1 MSAKERNLPTH
12 RISRFSKF
20 ASLATRVAG
29 NVLTEGTKQIAQ
41 GNRPKAKDLLLT
53 PQNIARLTD
62 QLAHLRGAAMKLG
75 QMLSMD
81 AGDVLEPELADILSR
96 LRSDADPLPTKQLNQ
111 VLESSLGINWKAE
124 FLSFNFKPIASASIG
139 QVHQAYSDAGDKL
152 AIKVQYPGIRKSI
165 DSDVDNVGTLL
176 NIVGLIPKSVDY
188 KGLLEEAKKQLHD
201 EADYAREADY
211 ATRYQNALKEH
222 SHFVVPKIHAQISSE
237 SVLAM
242 DFIEGISIEQIEGYD
257 QSTRDF
263 VMHSLLE
270 LLFRELFDFKMVQT
284 DPNFANYLYVENTR
298 QIGLLDFGATR
309 EYSDRFSDGYRLA
322 FTSVITHDE
331 QGLNKALEQI
341 GFFSETILPDQRQAI
356 LNLVKMACEP
366 MLVDEDYD
374 FKASGLAQRLRE
386 AGTILSMEQEYW
398 HTPPADALFLHRK
411 IGGMYLLASRLG
423 AKVNIRSLV
432 APYLI
437 SESKSTTKSAS

>member
-1 MSAKERNLPTH
+1 MSAKERSLPTH

-29 NVLTEGTKQIAQ
+29 NVIAEGTKQIAK
-41 GNRPKAKDLLLT
+41 GNKPKAKDLLLT

-96 LRSDADPLPTKQLNQ
+96 LRSNADPMPAKQLNG
-111 VLESSLGINWKAE
+111 VMEGSLGANWKAE

-139 QVHQAYSDAGDKL
+139 QVHQAYSDAGDNL
-152 AIKVQYPGIRKSI
+152 AVKVQYPGIRKSI

-176 NIVGLIPKSVDY
+176 KVVGLIPESVDY

-201 EADYAREADY
+201 EADYAREAQF
-211 ATRYQNALKEH
+211 AIRYHDALKEH
-222 SHFVVPKIHAQISSE
+222 PYFVVPKIHTESSSD

-242 DFIEGISIEQIEGYD
+242 EFIDGSPIEQIEHYD

-270 LLFRELFDFKMVQT
+270 LLFRELFEFKMVQT
-284 DPNFANYLYVENTR
+284 DPNFANYLYIENTR

-309 EYSDRFSDGYRLA
+309 EYSERFSTGYRQA
-322 FTSVITHDE
+322 FASVVNNDE
-331 QGLNKALEQI
+331 QGLNDALEQI
-341 GFFSETILPDQRQAI
+341 GFFSQTILPDQRQAI
-356 LNLVKMACEP
+356 LDLVKMACEP
-366 MLVDEDYD
+366 MLVDEPYD
-374 FKASGLAQRLRE
+374 FKASGLAQKLRE

-411 IGGMYLLASRLG
+411 IGGMYLLAARIG
-423 AKVNIRSLV
+423 AKVNIRQLV
-432 APYLI
+432 SPYLQI
-437 SESKSTTKSAS
+437 TDQ

>member
-1 MSAKERNLPTH
+1 MSAKERSLPTH

-29 NVLTEGTKQIAQ
+29 NVIAEGTKQIAK
-41 GNRPKAKDLLLT
+41 GNKPKAKDLLLT

-81 AGDVLEPELADILSR
+81 AGDVLEPEIADILSR
-96 LRSDADPLPTKQLNQ
+96 LRSNADPMPAKQLNG
-111 VLESSLGINWKAE
+111 VMESSLGTSWKAE
-124 FLSFNFKPIASASIG
+124 FLSFNFKPIATASIG
-139 QVHQAYSDAGDKL
+139 QVHQAYSDAGDNL
-152 AIKVQYPGIRKSI
+152 AVKVQYPGIRKSI
-165 DSDVDNVGTLL
+165 DSDVNNVGTLL
-176 NIVGLIPKSVDY
+176 KVVGLIPESVDY

-201 EADYAREADY
+201 EADYTREAQF
-211 ATRYQNALKEH
+211 AIRYHDALKEH
-222 SHFVVPKIHAQISSE
+222 PHFVVPKIHTESCSD

-242 DFIEGISIEQIEGYD
+242 EFIDGVPIEHIEHYD

-270 LLFRELFDFKMVQT
+270 LLFRELFEFKMVQT
-284 DPNFANYLYVENTR
+284 DPNFANYLYIESTR

-309 EYSDRFSDGYRLA
+309 EYSERFSTGYRQA
-322 FTSVITHDE
+322 FASVMNNDE
-331 QGLNKALEQI
+331 QGLNDALEQI
-341 GFFSETILPDQRQAI
+341 GFFSQTILPDQRQAI
-356 LNLVKMACEP
+356 LDLVKMACEP
-366 MLVDEDYD
+366 MLVDEPYD
-374 FKASGLAQRLRE
+374 FKASGLAQKLRE

-411 IGGMYLLASRLG
+411 IGGMYLLAARIG
-423 AKVNIRSLV
+423 AKVNIRQLV
-432 APYLI
+432 QPYLTI
-437 SESKSTTKSAS
+437 NSE

>member
-1 MSAKERNLPTH
+1 MSAKERSLPTH

-29 NVLTEGTKQIAQ
+29 NVIAEGTKQIAK
-41 GNRPKAKDLLLT
+41 GNKPKAKDLLLT

-96 LRSDADPLPTKQLNQ
+96 LRSNADPMPAKQLNA
-111 VLESSLGINWKAE
+111 VMESSLGTNWKAE

-139 QVHQAYSDAGDKL
+139 QVHQAYSDAGDNL
-152 AIKVQYPGIRKSI
+152 AVKVQYPGIRKSI

-176 NIVGLIPKSVDY
+176 KVVGLIPESVDY

-201 EADYAREADY
+201 EADYAREAQF
-211 ATRYQNALKEH
+211 AIRYHDALKEH
-222 SHFVVPKIHAQISSE
+222 PHFVVPKIHTGSCSD

-242 DFIEGISIEQIEGYD
+242 EFIDGSPIEQIEHYD

-270 LLFRELFDFKMVQT
+270 LLFRELFEFKMVQT
-284 DPNFANYLYVENTR
+284 DPNFANYLYIENTR

-309 EYSDRFSDGYRLA
+309 EYSERFSSGYRQA
-322 FTSVITHDE
+322 FSSVVNDDE
-331 QGLNKALEQI
+331 QGLNDALEQI
-341 GFFSETILPDQRQAI
+341 GFFAQSIKPEQRMAI
-356 LNLVKMACEP
+356 LDLVKMACEP
-366 MLVDEDYD
+366 MLIDEAYD
-374 FKASGLAQRLRE
+374 FKASGLAQKLRE

-411 IGGMYLLASRLG
+411 IGGMYLLAARIG
-423 AKVNIRSLV
+423 AKVNIRQLV
-432 APYLI
+432 QPYLTI
-437 SESKSTTKSAS
+437 NSE

>member
-1 MSAKERNLPTH
+1 MSAKERSLPTH

-29 NVLTEGTKQIAQ
+29 NVIAEGTKQIAK
-41 GNRPKAKDLLLT
+41 GNKPKAKDLLLT

-96 LRSDADPLPTKQLNQ
+96 LRSNADPMPAKQLNAIM
-111 VLESSLGINWKAE
+111 ESSLGTNWKAE

-139 QVHQAYSDAGDKL
+139 QVHQAYSDAGDNL
-152 AIKVQYPGIRKSI
+152 AVKVQYPGIRKSI

-176 NIVGLIPKSVDY
+176 KVVGLIPESVDY
-188 KGLLEEAKKQLHD
+188 QGLLEEAKKQLHD
-201 EADYAREADY
+201 EADYAREAQF
-211 ATRYQNALKEH
+211 AIRYHDALKEH
-222 SHFVVPKIHAQISSE
+222 PHFVVPKIHTESCSD

-242 DFIEGISIEQIEGYD
+242 EFIDGSPIEQIEHYD

-270 LLFRELFDFKMVQT
+270 LLFRELFEFKMVQT
-284 DPNFANYLYVENTR
+284 DPNFANYLYIENTR

-309 EYSDRFSDGYRLA
+309 EYSERFSTGYRQA
-322 FTSVITHDE
+322 FASVVNNDE
-331 QGLNKALEQI
+331 QGLNDALEQI
-341 GFFSETILPDQRQAI
+341 GFFSQTILPDQRQAI
-356 LNLVKMACEP
+356 LDLVKMACEP
-366 MLVDEDYD
+366 MLVDEPYD
-374 FKASGLAQRLRE
+374 FKASGLAQKLRE

-411 IGGMYLLASRLG
+411 IGGMYLLAARIG
-423 AKVNIRSLV
+423 AKVNIRQLV
-432 APYLI
+432 QPYLTI
-437 SESKSTTKSAS
+437 NSE

>member
-1 MSAKERNLPTH
+1 MSAKERSLPTH

-29 NVLTEGTKQIAQ
+29 NVIAEGTKQIAK
-41 GNRPKAKDLLLT
+41 GNKPKAKDLLLT

-96 LRSDADPLPTKQLNQ
+96 LRSNADPMPAKQLNG
-111 VLESSLGINWKAE
+111 VMEGSLGANWKAE

-139 QVHQAYSDAGDKL
+139 QVHQAYSDAGDNL
-152 AIKVQYPGIRKSI
+152 AVKVQYPGIRKSI

-176 NIVGLIPKSVDY
+176 KVVGLIPESVDY

-201 EADYAREADY
+201 EADYAREAQF
-211 ATRYQNALKEH
+211 AIRYHDALKEH
-222 SHFVVPKIHAQISSE
+222 PHFVVPKIHTESSSD

-242 DFIEGISIEQIEGYD
+242 EFIDGSPIEQIEHYD

-270 LLFRELFDFKMVQT
+270 LLFRELFEFKMVQT
-284 DPNFANYLYVENTR
+284 DPNFANYLYIENTR

-309 EYSDRFSDGYRLA
+309 EYSERFSTGYRQA
-322 FTSVITHDE
+322 FASVVNNDE
-331 QGLNKALEQI
+331 QGLNDALEQI
-341 GFFSETILPDQRQAI
+341 GFFSQTILPDQRQAI
-356 LNLVKMACEP
+356 LDLVKMACEP
-366 MLVDEDYD
+366 MLVDEPYD
-374 FKASGLAQRLRE
+374 FKASGLAQKLRE

-411 IGGMYLLASRLG
+411 IGGMYLLAARIG
-423 AKVNIRSLV
+423 AKVNIRQLV
-432 APYLI
+432 QPYLTI
-437 SESKSTTKSAS
+437 NSE

>member
-1 MSAKERNLPTH
+1 MSAKERSLPTH

-29 NVLTEGTKQIAQ
+29 NVIAEGTKQIAK
-41 GNRPKAKDLLLT
+41 GNKPKAKDLLLT

-96 LRSDADPLPTKQLNQ
+96 LRSNADPMPAKQLNA
-111 VLESSLGINWKAE
+111 VMESSLGTNWKAE

-139 QVHQAYSDAGDKL
+139 QVHQAYSDAGDNL
-152 AIKVQYPGIRKSI
+152 AVKVQYPGIRKSI

-176 NIVGLIPKSVDY
+176 KVVGLIPESVDY

-201 EADYAREADY
+201 EADYAREAQF
-211 ATRYQNALKEH
+211 AIRYHDALKEH
-222 SHFVVPKIHAQISSE
+222 PHFVVPKIHTESCSD

-242 DFIEGISIEQIEGYD
+242 EFIDGSPIEQIEHYD

-270 LLFRELFDFKMVQT
+270 LLFRELFEFKMVQT
-284 DPNFANYLYVENTR
+284 DPNFANYLYIENTR

-309 EYSDRFSDGYRLA
+309 EYSERFSTGYRQA
-322 FTSVITHDE
+322 FASVVNNDE
-331 QGLNKALEQI
+331 QGLNNALEQI
-341 GFFSETILPDQRQAI
+341 GFFSQTILPDQRQAI
-356 LNLVKMACEP
+356 LDLVKMACEP
-366 MLVDEDYD
+366 MLVDEPYD
-374 FKASGLAQRLRE
+374 FKASGLAQKLRE

-411 IGGMYLLASRLG
+411 IGGMYLLAARIG
-423 AKVNIRSLV
+423 AKVNIRQLV
-432 APYLI
+432 QPYLTI
-437 SESKSTTKSAS
+437 NSE

>member
-1 MSAKERNLPTH
+1 MSVKERSLPTH

-29 NVLTEGTKQIAQ
+29 NVIAEGTKQIAK
-41 GNRPKAKDLLLT
+41 GNKPKAKDLLLT

-96 LRSDADPLPTKQLNQ
+96 LRSDADPMPAKQLNA
-111 VLESSLGINWKAE
+111 VMESSLGTNWKAE

-139 QVHQAYSDAGDKL
+139 QVHQAYSDAGDNL
-152 AIKVQYPGIRKSI
+152 AVKVQYPGIRKSI

-176 NIVGLIPKSVDY
+176 KVVGLIPESVDY

-201 EADYAREADY
+201 EADYAREAQF
-211 ATRYQNALKEH
+211 AIRYHDALKEH
-222 SHFVVPKIHAQISSE
+222 PHFVVPKIHTGSCSD

-242 DFIEGISIEQIEGYD
+242 EFIDGSPIEQIEHYD

-270 LLFRELFDFKMVQT
+270 LLFRELFEFKMVQT
-284 DPNFANYLYVENTR
+284 DPNFANYLYIENTR

-309 EYSDRFSDGYRLA
+309 EYSERFSTGYRQA
-322 FTSVITHDE
+322 FASVVNNDE
-331 QGLNKALEQI
+331 QGLNNALEQI
-341 GFFSETILPDQRQAI
+341 GFFSQTILPDQRQAI
-356 LNLVKMACEP
+356 LDLVKMACEP
-366 MLVDEDYD
+366 MLVDEPYD
-374 FKASGLAQRLRE
+374 FKASGLAQKLRE

-411 IGGMYLLASRLG
+411 IGGMYLLAARIG
-423 AKVNIRSLV
+423 AKVNIRQLV
-432 APYLI
+432 QPYLTI
-437 SESKSTTKSAS
+437 NSK

>member
-1 MSAKERNLPTH
+1 MSAKERSLPTH

-29 NVLTEGTKQIAQ
+29 NVIAEGTKQIAK
-41 GNRPKAKDLLLT
+41 GNKPKAKDLLLT

-81 AGDVLEPELADILSR
+81 AGDVLEPELAEILSR
-96 LRSDADPLPTKQLNQ
+96 LRSNADPMPAKQLNG
-111 VLESSLGINWKAE
+111 VMESSLGTSWKAE

-139 QVHQAYSDAGDKL
+139 QVHQAYSDAGDNL
-152 AIKVQYPGIRKSI
+152 AVKVQYPGIRKSI

-176 NIVGLIPKSVDY
+176 KVVGLIPESVDY

-201 EADYAREADY
+201 EADYAREAQF
-211 ATRYQNALKEH
+211 AIRYHDALKEH
-222 SHFVVPKIHAQISSE
+222 PHFVVPKIHTESCSD

-242 DFIEGISIEQIEGYD
+242 EFIDGVPIEHIEHYD

-270 LLFRELFDFKMVQT
+270 LLFRELFEFKMVQT
-284 DPNFANYLYVENTR
+284 DPNFANYLYIESTR

-309 EYSDRFSDGYRLA
+309 EYSERFSAGYRQA
-322 FTSVITHDE
+322 FASVMNNDE
-331 QGLNKALEQI
+331 QCLNDALEQI
-341 GFFSETILPDQRQAI
+341 GFFSQTILPDQRQAI
-356 LNLVKMACEP
+356 LDLVKMACEP
-366 MLVDEDYD
+366 MLVDEPYD
-374 FKASGLAQRLRE
+374 FKASGLAQKLRE

-411 IGGMYLLASRLG
+411 IGGMYLLAARIG
-423 AKVNIRSLV
+423 AKVNIRQLV
-432 APYLI
+432 QPYLTI
-437 SESKSTTKSAS
+437 NSE

>member
-1 MSAKERNLPTH
+1 MSAKERSLPTH

-29 NVLTEGTKQIAQ
+29 NMIAEGTKQIAK
-41 GNRPKAKDLLLT
+41 GNKPKAKDLVLT

-96 LRSDADPLPTKQLNQ
+96 LRSNADPMPAKQLNG
-111 VLESSLGINWKAE
+111 VMESSLGTSWKAE

-139 QVHQAYSDAGDKL
+139 QVHQAYSDAGDNL
-152 AIKVQYPGIRKSI
+152 AVKVQYPGIRKSI
-165 DSDVDNVGTLL
+165 DSDVNNVGTLL
-176 NIVGLIPKSVDY
+176 KVVGLIPESVDY

-201 EADYAREADY
+201 EADYTREAQF
-211 ATRYQNALKEH
+211 AIRYHDALKEH
-222 SHFVVPKIHAQISSE
+222 PHFVVPKIHTESCSD

-242 DFIEGISIEQIEGYD
+242 EFIDGVPIEHIEHYD

-270 LLFRELFDFKMVQT
+270 LLFRELFEFKMVQT
-284 DPNFANYLYVENTR
+284 DPNFANYLYIESTR

-309 EYSDRFSDGYRLA
+309 EYSERFSTGYRQA
-322 FTSVITHDE
+322 FASVMNNDE
-331 QGLNKALEQI
+331 QGLNDALEQI
-341 GFFSETILPDQRQAI
+341 GFFSQTILPDQRQAI
-356 LNLVKMACEP
+356 LDLVKMACEP
-366 MLVDEDYD
+366 MLVDEPYD
-374 FKASGLAQRLRE
+374 FKASGLAQKLRQ

-411 IGGMYLLASRLG
+411 IGGMYLLAARIG
-423 AKVNIRSLV
+423 AKVNIHQLV
-432 APYLI
+432 QPYLTI
-437 SESKSTTKSAS
+437 NSE

>member
-1 MSAKERNLPTH
+1 MSAKERSLPTH

-29 NVLTEGTKQIAQ
+29 NVIAEGTKQIAK
-41 GNRPKAKDLLLT
+41 GNKPKAKDLLLT

-96 LRSDADPLPTKQLNQ
+96 LRSNADPMPAKQLNG
-111 VLESSLGINWKAE
+111 VMESSLGTSWKAE

-139 QVHQAYSDAGDKL
+139 QVHQAYSDAGDNL
-152 AIKVQYPGIRKSI
+152 AVKVQYPGIRKSI

-176 NIVGLIPKSVDY
+176 KVVGLIPESVDY

-201 EADYAREADY
+201 EADYTREAQF
-211 ATRYQNALKEH
+211 AIRYHDALKEH
-222 SHFVVPKIHAQISSE
+222 PHFVVPKIHTESCSD

-242 DFIEGISIEQIEGYD
+242 EFIDGVPIEHIEHYD

-270 LLFRELFDFKMVQT
+270 LLFRELFEFKMVQT
-284 DPNFANYLYVENTR
+284 DPNFANYLYIESTR

-309 EYSDRFSDGYRLA
+309 EYSERFSDGYRQA
-322 FTSVITHDE
+322 FASVVNNDE
-331 QGLNKALEQI
+331 QGLNDALEQI
-341 GFFSETILPDQRQAI
+341 GFFSQTILPDQRQAI
-356 LNLVKMACEP
+356 LDLVKMACEP
-366 MLVDEDYD
+366 MLVDEPYD
-374 FKASGLAQRLRE
+374 FKASGLAQKLRE

-411 IGGMYLLASRLG
+411 IGGMYLLAARIG
-423 AKVNIRSLV
+423 AKVNIRQLV
-432 APYLI
+432 QPYLTI
-437 SESKSTTKSAS
+437 NSE

>member
-1 MSAKERNLPTH
+1 MSAKERSLPTH

-29 NVLTEGTKQIAQ
+29 NVIAEGTKQIAK
-41 GNRPKAKDLLLT
+41 GNKPKAKDLLLT

-96 LRSDADPLPTKQLNQ
+96 LRSNADPMPAKQLNA
-111 VLESSLGINWKAE
+111 VMESSLGTNWKAE

-139 QVHQAYSDAGDKL
+139 QVHQAYSDAGDNL
-152 AIKVQYPGIRKSI
+152 AVKVQYPGIRKSI

-176 NIVGLIPKSVDY
+176 KVVGLIPESVDY

-201 EADYAREADY
+201 EADYAREAQF
-211 ATRYQNALKEH
+211 AIRYHDALKEH
-222 SHFVVPKIHAQISSE
+222 PHFVVPKIHTESCSD

-242 DFIEGISIEQIEGYD
+242 EFIDGSPIEHIEHYD

-270 LLFRELFDFKMVQT
+270 LLFRELFEFKMVQT
-284 DPNFANYLYVENTR
+284 DPNFANYLYIENTR

-309 EYSDRFSDGYRLA
+309 EYSERFSTGYRQA
-322 FTSVITHDE
+322 FASVMNNDE
-331 QGLNKALEQI
+331 QGLNDALEQI
-341 GFFSETILPDQRQAI
+341 GFFSQTILPDQRQAI
-356 LNLVKMACEP
+356 LDLVKMACEP
-366 MLVDEDYD
+366 MLVDEPYD
-374 FKASGLAQRLRE
+374 FKASGLAQKLRE

-411 IGGMYLLASRLG
+411 IGGMYLLAARIG
-423 AKVNIRSLV
+423 AKVNIRQLV
-432 APYLI
+432 QPYLTI
-437 SESKSTTKSAS
+437 NSE

>member
-1 MSAKERNLPTH
+1 MSAKERSLPTH

-29 NVLTEGTKQIAQ
+29 NVIAEGTKQIAK
-41 GNRPKAKDLLLT
+41 GNKPKAKDLVLT

-96 LRSDADPLPTKQLNQ
+96 LRSNADPMPAKQLNG
-111 VLESSLGINWKAE
+111 VMESSLGTSWKAE

-139 QVHQAYSDAGDKL
+139 QVHQAYSDAGDNL
-152 AIKVQYPGIRKSI
+152 AVKVQYPGIRKSI
-165 DSDVDNVGTLL
+165 DSDVNNVGTLL
-176 NIVGLIPKSVDY
+176 KVVGLIPESVDY

-201 EADYAREADY
+201 EADYTREAQF
-211 ATRYQNALKEH
+211 AIRYHDALKEH
-222 SHFVVPKIHAQISSE
+222 PHFVVPKIHTESCSD

-242 DFIEGISIEQIEGYD
+242 EFIDGVPIEHIEHYD

-270 LLFRELFDFKMVQT
+270 LLFRELFEFKMVQT
-284 DPNFANYLYVENTR
+284 DPNFANYLYIESTR

-309 EYSDRFSDGYRLA
+309 EYSERFSTGYRQA
-322 FTSVITHDE
+322 FASVMNNDE
-331 QGLNKALEQI
+331 QGLNDALEQI
-341 GFFSETILPDQRQAI
+341 GFFSQTILPDQRQAI
-356 LNLVKMACEP
+356 LDLVKMACEP
-366 MLVDEDYD
+366 MLVNKPYD
-374 FKASGLAQRLRE
+374 FKASGLAQKLRE

-411 IGGMYLLASRLG
+411 IGGMYLLAARIG
-423 AKVNIRSLV
+423 AKVNIHQLV
-432 APYLI
+432 QPYLTI
-437 SESKSTTKSAS
+437 NSE

>member
-1 MSAKERNLPTH
+1 MSAKERSLPTH

-29 NVLTEGTKQIAQ
+29 NVIAEGTKQIAK
-41 GNRPKAKDLLLT
+41 GNKPKAKDLLLT

-96 LRSDADPLPTKQLNQ
+96 LRSNADPMPAKQLNG
-111 VLESSLGINWKAE
+111 VMEGSLGANWKAE

-139 QVHQAYSDAGDKL
+139 QVHQAYSDAGDNL
-152 AIKVQYPGIRKSI
+152 AVKVQYPGIRKSI

-176 NIVGLIPKSVDY
+176 KVVGLIPESVDY

-201 EADYAREADY
+201 EADYAREAQF
-211 ATRYQNALKEH
+211 AIRYHDALKEH
-222 SHFVVPKIHAQISSE
+222 PHFVVPKIHLESSSD

-242 DFIEGISIEQIEGYD
+242 EFIDGSPIEQIEHYD

-270 LLFRELFDFKMVQT
+270 LLFRELFEFKMVQT
-284 DPNFANYLYVENTR
+284 DPNFANYLYIENTR

-309 EYSDRFSDGYRLA
+309 EYSVRFSTGYRQA
-322 FTSVITHDE
+322 FASVVNNDE
-331 QGLNKALEQI
+331 QGLNDALEQI
-341 GFFSETILPDQRQAI
+341 GFFSQTILPDQRQAI
-356 LNLVKMACEP
+356 LDLVKMACEP
-366 MLVDEDYD
+366 MLVDEPYD
-374 FKASGLAQRLRE
+374 FKASGLAQKLRE

-411 IGGMYLLASRLG
+411 IGGMYLLAARIG
-423 AKVNIRSLV
+423 AKANIRQLV
-432 APYLI
+432 SPYLQI
-437 SESKSTTKSAS
+437 TDQ

>member
-1 MSAKERNLPTH
+1 MSAKERSLPTH

-29 NVLTEGTKQIAQ
+29 NVIAEGTKQIAK
-41 GNRPKAKDLLLT
+41 GNKPKAKDLLLT

-96 LRSDADPLPTKQLNQ
+96 LRSNADPMPAKQLNG
-111 VLESSLGINWKAE
+111 VMESSLGTSWKAE

-139 QVHQAYSDAGDKL
+139 QVHQAYSDAGDNL
-152 AIKVQYPGIRKSI
+152 AVKVQYPGIRKSI

-176 NIVGLIPKSVDY
+176 KVVGLIPESVDY

-201 EADYAREADY
+201 EADYTREAQF
-211 ATRYQNALKEH
+211 AIRYHDALKEH
-222 SHFVVPKIHAQISSE
+222 PHFVVPKIHTESCSD
-237 SVLAM
+237 SVLSM
-242 DFIEGISIEQIEGYD
+242 EFIDGVPIEHIEHYD

-270 LLFRELFDFKMVQT
+270 LLFRELFEFKMVQT
-284 DPNFANYLYVENTR
+284 DPNFANYLYIESTR

-309 EYSDRFSDGYRLA
+309 EYSERFSAGYRQA
-322 FTSVITHDE
+322 FASVMNNDE
-331 QGLNKALEQI
+331 QGLNDALEQI
-341 GFFSETILPDQRQAI
+341 GFFSQTILPDQRQAI
-356 LNLVKMACEP
+356 LDLVKMACEP
-366 MLVDEDYD
+366 MLVDEPYD
-374 FKASGLAQRLRE
+374 FKASGLAQKLRE

-411 IGGMYLLASRLG
+411 IGGMYLLAARIG
-423 AKVNIRSLV
+423 AKVNIRQLV
-432 APYLI
+432 QPYLTI
-437 SESKSTTKSAS
+437 NSE

>member
-1 MSAKERNLPTH
+1 MSAKERSLPTH

-29 NVLTEGTKQIAQ
+29 NVIAEGTKQIAK
-41 GNRPKAKDLLLT
+41 GNKPKAKDLVLT

-96 LRSDADPLPTKQLNQ
+96 LRSNADPMPAKQLNG
-111 VLESSLGINWKAE
+111 VMESSLGTSWKAE

-139 QVHQAYSDAGDKL
+139 QVHQAYSDAGDNL
-152 AIKVQYPGIRKSI
+152 AVKVQYPGIRKSI
-165 DSDVDNVGTLL
+165 DSDVNNVGTLL
-176 NIVGLIPKSVDY
+176 KVVGLIPESVDY

-201 EADYAREADY
+201 EADYTREAQF
-211 ATRYQNALKEH
+211 AIRYHDALKEH
-222 SHFVVPKIHAQISSE
+222 PHFVVPKIHTESCSD

-242 DFIEGISIEQIEGYD
+242 EFIDGVPIEHIEHYD

-263 VMHSLLE
+263 VMHNLLE
-270 LLFRELFDFKMVQT
+270 LLFRELFEFKMVQT
-284 DPNFANYLYVENTR
+284 DPNFANYLYIESTR

-309 EYSDRFSDGYRLA
+309 EYSERFSTGYRQA
-322 FTSVITHDE
+322 FASVMNNDE
-331 QGLNKALEQI
+331 QGLNDALEQI
-341 GFFSETILPDQRQAI
+341 GFFSQTILPDQRQAI
-356 LNLVKMACEP
+356 LDLVKMACEP
-366 MLVDEDYD
+366 MLVDEPYD
-374 FKASGLAQRLRE
+374 FKASGLAQKLRE

-411 IGGMYLLASRLG
+411 IGGMYLLAARIG
-423 AKVNIRSLV
+423 AKVNIRQLV
-432 APYLI
+432 QPYLTI
-437 SESKSTTKSAS
+437 NSE

>member
-1 MSAKERNLPTH
+1 MSAKERSLPTH

-29 NVLTEGTKQIAQ
+29 NVIAEGTKQIAK

-96 LRSDADPLPTKQLNQ
+96 LRSNADPMPAKQLNG
-111 VLESSLGINWKAE
+111 VMENALGTSWKTE

-139 QVHQAYSDAGDKL
+139 QVHQAYSDAGDNL
-152 AIKVQYPGIRKSI
+152 AVKVQYPGVRKSI

-176 NIVGLIPKSVDY
+176 KVVGLIPESVDY

-201 EADYAREADY
+201 EADYAREAHF
-211 ATRYQNALKEH
+211 AIRYHDALKGH
-222 SHFVVPKIHAQISSE
+222 PHFVVPKIHTESS
-237 SVLAM
+237 SDAVLAM
-242 DFIEGISIEQIEGYD
+242 EFIDGSPIEQIEHYD
-257 QSTRDF
+257 QNTRDF

-270 LLFRELFDFKMVQT
+270 LLFRELFEFKMVQT
-284 DPNFANYLYVENTR
+284 DPNFANYLYIENTR

-309 EYSDRFSDGYRLA
+309 EYSEQFSTGYRQA
-322 FTSVITHDE
+322 FASVVNDDE
-331 QGLNKALEQI
+331 QGLNNALEQI
-341 GFFSETILPDQRQAI
+341 GFFSKTIMPAQRQAI
-356 LNLVKMACEP
+356 LYLVKTACEP
-366 MLVDEDYD
+366 MLVDEPYD
-374 FKASGLAQRLRE
+374 FKASGLAQKLRE
-386 AGTILSMEQEYW
+386 AGTILSMEQDYW

-411 IGGMYLLASRLG
+411 IGGMYLLAARIG
-423 AKVNIRSLV
+423 AKVNIRQLV
-432 APYLI
+432 SPYLQI
-437 SESKSTTKSAS
+437 IDE

>member
-1 MSAKERNLPTH
+1 MSAKERSLPTH

-29 NVLTEGTKQIAQ
+29 NVIAEGTKQIAK
-41 GNRPKAKDLLLT
+41 GNKPKAKDLLLT

-96 LRSDADPLPTKQLNQ
+96 LRSNADPMPAKQLNG
-111 VLESSLGINWKAE
+111 VMESSLGTSWKAE

-139 QVHQAYSDAGDKL
+139 QVHQAYSDAGDNL
-152 AIKVQYPGIRKSI
+152 AVKVQYPGIRKSI

-176 NIVGLIPKSVDY
+176 KVVGLIPESVDY

-201 EADYAREADY
+201 EADYTREAQF
-211 ATRYQNALKEH
+211 AIRYHDALKEH
-222 SHFVVPKIHAQISSE
+222 PHFVVPKIHTESCSD

-242 DFIEGISIEQIEGYD
+242 EFIDGVPIEHIEHYD

-270 LLFRELFDFKMVQT
+270 LLFRELFEFKMVQT
-284 DPNFANYLYVENTR
+284 DPNFANYLYIESTR

-309 EYSDRFSDGYRLA
+309 EYSERFSAGYRQA
-322 FTSVITHDE
+322 FASVMNNDE
-331 QGLNKALEQI
+331 QGLNDALEQI
-341 GFFSETILPDQRQAI
+341 GFFSQTILPDQRQAI
-356 LNLVKMACEP
+356 LDLVKMACEP
-366 MLVDEDYD
+366 MLVDEPYD
-374 FKASGLAQRLRE
+374 FKASGLAQKLRE

-411 IGGMYLLASRLG
+411 IGGMYLLAARIG
-423 AKVNIRSLV
+423 AKVNIRQLV
-432 APYLI
+432 QPYLTI
-437 SESKSTTKSAS
+437 NSE

>member
-1 MSAKERNLPTH
+1 MSAKERSLPTH

-29 NVLTEGTKQIAQ
+29 NVITEGTKQIAK
-41 GNRPKAKDLLLT
+41 GNKPKAKDLLLT

-96 LRSDADPLPTKQLNQ
+96 LRSNADPMPAKQLNA
-111 VLESSLGINWKAE
+111 VMESSLGTNWKAE

-139 QVHQAYSDAGDKL
+139 QVHQAYSDAGDNL
-152 AIKVQYPGIRKSI
+152 AVKVQYPGIRKSI

-176 NIVGLIPKSVDY
+176 KVVGLIPESVDY

-201 EADYAREADY
+201 EADYAREAQF
-211 ATRYQNALKEH
+211 AIRYHDALKEH
-222 SHFVVPKIHAQISSE
+222 PHFVVPKIHTESCSD

-242 DFIEGISIEQIEGYD
+242 EFIDGSPIEQIEHYD

-270 LLFRELFDFKMVQT
+270 LLFRELFEFKMVQT
-284 DPNFANYLYVENTR
+284 DPNFANYLYIENTR

-309 EYSDRFSDGYRLA
+309 EYSERFSTGYRQA
-322 FTSVITHDE
+322 FASVVNNDE
-331 QGLNKALEQI
+331 QGLNDALEQI
-341 GFFSETILPDQRQAI
+341 GFFSQTILLDQRQAI
-356 LNLVKMACEP
+356 LDLVKMACEP
-366 MLVDEDYD
+366 MLVDEPYD
-374 FKASGLAQRLRE
+374 FKASGLAQKLRE

-411 IGGMYLLASRLG
+411 IGGMYLLAARIG
-423 AKVNIRSLV
+423 AKVNIRQLV
-432 APYLI
+432 QPYLTI
-437 SESKSTTKSAS
+437 NSE

>member
-1 MSAKERNLPTH
+1 MSAKERSLPTH

-29 NVLTEGTKQIAQ
+29 NVIAEGTKQIAK
-41 GNRPKAKDLLLT
+41 GNKPKAKDLLLT

-96 LRSDADPLPTKQLNQ
+96 LRSNADPMPAKQLNA
-111 VLESSLGINWKAE
+111 VMESSLGTNWKAE

-139 QVHQAYSDAGDKL
+139 QVHQAYSDAGDNL
-152 AIKVQYPGIRKSI
+152 AVKVQYPGIRKSI

-176 NIVGLIPKSVDY
+176 KVVGLIPESVDY

-201 EADYAREADY
+201 EADYAREAQF
-211 ATRYQNALKEH
+211 AIRYHDALKEH
-222 SHFVVPKIHAQISSE
+222 PHFVVPKIHTESCSD

-242 DFIEGISIEQIEGYD
+242 EFIDGSPIEKIEHYD

-270 LLFRELFDFKMVQT
+270 LLFRELFEFKMVQT
-284 DPNFANYLYVENTR
+284 DPNFANYLYIENTR

-309 EYSDRFSDGYRLA
+309 EYSERFSTGYRQA
-322 FTSVITHDE
+322 FASVVNNDE
-331 QGLNKALEQI
+331 QGLNDALEQI
-341 GFFSETILPDQRQAI
+341 GFFSQTILPDQRQAI
-356 LNLVKMACEP
+356 LELVKMACEP
-366 MLVDEDYD
+366 MLVDEPYD
-374 FKASGLAQRLRE
+374 FKASGLAQKLRE

-411 IGGMYLLASRLG
+411 IGGMYLLAARIG
-423 AKVNIRSLV
+423 AKVNIRQLV
-432 APYLI
+432 QPYLTI
-437 SESKSTTKSAS
+437 NSE

>member
-1 MSAKERNLPTH
+1 MSAKERSLPTH

-29 NVLTEGTKQIAQ
+29 NVIAEGTKQIAK
-41 GNRPKAKDLLLT
+41 GNKPNAKDLLLT

-96 LRSDADPLPTKQLNQ
+96 LRSNADPMPAKQLNG
-111 VLESSLGINWKAE
+111 VMESSLGTNWKAE

-139 QVHQAYSDAGDKL
+139 QVHQAYSDGGDNL
-152 AIKVQYPGIRKSI
+152 AVKVQYPGIRKSI

-176 NIVGLIPKSVDY
+176 KVVGLIPESVDY

-201 EADYAREADY
+201 EADYAREAQF
-211 ATRYQNALKEH
+211 AIRYHDALKDH
-222 SHFVVPKIHAQISSE
+222 PHFVVPKIHTESCSE

-242 DFIEGISIEQIEGYD
+242 EFIDGSPIEQIEHYD
-257 QSTRDF
+257 QNTRDF

-270 LLFRELFDFKMVQT
+270 LLFRELFEFKMVQT
-284 DPNFANYLYVENTR
+284 DPNFANYLYIENTR

-309 EYSDRFSDGYRLA
+309 EYSERFSTGYRQA
-322 FTSVITHDE
+322 FASVVNDDE
-331 QGLNKALEQI
+331 QGLNDALEQI
-341 GFFSETILPDQRQAI
+341 GFFSTTIMPTQRQAI
-356 LNLVKMACEP
+356 LDLVKMACEP
-366 MLVDEDYD
+366 MLVDEPYD
-374 FKASGLAQRLRE
+374 FRASGLAQKLRE
-386 AGTILSMEQEYW
+386 AGTILSMEQDYW

-411 IGGMYLLASRLG
+411 IGGMYLLAARIG
-423 AKVNIRSLV
+423 AKVNIRQLV
-432 APYLI
+432 SPYLQI
-437 SESKSTTKSAS
+437 SNQ

>member
-1 MSAKERNLPTH
+1 MSAKERSLPTH

-29 NVLTEGTKQIAQ
+29 NVIAEGTKQIAK
-41 GNRPKAKDLLLT
+41 GNKPKAKDLLLT

-96 LRSDADPLPTKQLNQ
+96 LRSNADPMPAKQLNG
-111 VLESSLGINWKAE
+111 VMEGSLGANWKAE

-139 QVHQAYSDAGDKL
+139 QVHQAYSDAGDNL
-152 AIKVQYPGIRKSI
+152 AVKVQYPGIRKSI

-176 NIVGLIPKSVDY
+176 KVVGLIPESVDY

-201 EADYAREADY
+201 EADYAREAQF
-211 ATRYQNALKEH
+211 AIRYNDALKEH
-222 SHFVVPKIHAQISSE
+222 PHFVVPKIHTESSSD

-242 DFIEGISIEQIEGYD
+242 EFIDGSPIEQIEHYD

-270 LLFRELFDFKMVQT
+270 LLFRELFEFKMVQT
-284 DPNFANYLYVENTR
+284 DPNFANYLYIENTR

-309 EYSDRFSDGYRLA
+309 EYSERFSTGYRQA
-322 FTSVITHDE
+322 FASVVNNDE
-331 QGLNKALEQI
+331 QGLNDALEQI
-341 GFFSETILPDQRQAI
+341 GFFSQTILPDQRQAI
-356 LNLVKMACEP
+356 LDLVKMACEP
-366 MLVDEDYD
+366 MLVDEPYD
-374 FKASGLAQRLRE
+374 FKASGLAQKLRE

-411 IGGMYLLASRLG
+411 IGGMYLLAARIG
-423 AKVNIRSLV
+423 AKVNIRQLV
-432 APYLI
+432 SPYLQI
-437 SESKSTTKSAS
+437 TDQ

>member
-1 MSAKERNLPTH
+1 MSAKERSLPTH

-29 NVLTEGTKQIAQ
+29 NVITEGTKQIAK
-41 GNRPKAKDLLLT
+41 GNKPKAKDLLLT

-96 LRSDADPLPTKQLNQ
+96 LRSNADPMPAKQLNA
-111 VLESSLGINWKAE
+111 VMESSLGTNWKAE

-139 QVHQAYSDAGDKL
+139 QVHQAYSDAGDSL
-152 AIKVQYPGIRKSI
+152 AVKVQYPGIRKSI

-176 NIVGLIPKSVDY
+176 KVVGLIPESVDY

-201 EADYAREADY
+201 EADYAREAQF
-211 ATRYQNALKEH
+211 AIRYHDALKEH
-222 SHFVVPKIHAQISSE
+222 PHFVVPKIHTESCSD

-242 DFIEGISIEQIEGYD
+242 EFIDGSPIEQIEHYD

-270 LLFRELFDFKMVQT
+270 LLFRELFEFKMVQT
-284 DPNFANYLYVENTR
+284 DPNFANYLYIENTR

-309 EYSDRFSDGYRLA
+309 EYSERFSTGYRQA
-322 FTSVITHDE
+322 FASVVNNDE
-331 QGLNKALEQI
+331 QGLNDALEQI
-341 GFFSETILPDQRQAI
+341 GFFSQTILPDQRQAI
-356 LNLVKMACEP
+356 LDLVKMACEP
-366 MLVDEDYD
+366 MLVDEPYD
-374 FKASGLAQRLRE
+374 FKASGLAQKLRE

-411 IGGMYLLASRLG
+411 IGGMYLLAARIG
-423 AKVNIRSLV
+423 AKVNIRQLV
-432 APYLI
+432 QPYLTI
-437 SESKSTTKSAS
+437 NSK

>member
-1 MSAKERNLPTH
+1 MSAKERSLPTH

-29 NVLTEGTKQIAQ
+29 NVIAEGTKQIAK
-41 GNRPKAKDLLLT
+41 GNKPKAKDLLLT

-96 LRSDADPLPTKQLNQ
+96 LRSNADPMPAKQLNG
-111 VLESSLGINWKAE
+111 VMESSLGTSWKAE

-139 QVHQAYSDAGDKL
+139 QVHQAYSDAGDNL
-152 AIKVQYPGIRKSI
+152 AVKVQYPGIRKSI
-165 DSDVDNVGTLL
+165 DSDVNNVGTLL
-176 NIVGLIPKSVDY
+176 KVVGLIPESVDY

-201 EADYAREADY
+201 EADYTREAQF
-211 ATRYQNALKEH
+211 AIRYHDALKEH
-222 SHFVVPKIHAQISSE
+222 PHFVVPKIHTESCSD

-242 DFIEGISIEQIEGYD
+242 EFIDGVPIEHIEHYD

-270 LLFRELFDFKMVQT
+270 LLFRELFEFKMVQT
-284 DPNFANYLYVENTR
+284 DPNFANYLYIESTR

-309 EYSDRFSDGYRLA
+309 EYSERFSAGYRKA
-322 FTSVITHDE
+322 FASVMNNDE
-331 QGLNKALEQI
+331 QGLNDALEQI
-341 GFFSETILPDQRQAI
+341 GFFSQTILPDQRQAI
-356 LNLVKMACEP
+356 LDLVKMACEP
-366 MLVDEDYD
+366 MLVDEPYD
-374 FKASGLAQRLRE
+374 FKASGLAQKLRE

-411 IGGMYLLASRLG
+411 IGGMYLLAARIG
-423 AKVNIRSLV
+423 AKVNIRQLV
-432 APYLI
+432 QPYLTI
-437 SESKSTTKSAS
+437 NSE

>member
-1 MSAKERNLPTH
+1 MSAKERSLPTH

-29 NVLTEGTKQIAQ
+29 NVIAEGTKQIAK
-41 GNRPKAKDLLLT
+41 GNKPKAKDLLLT

-96 LRSDADPLPTKQLNQ
+96 LRSNADPMPAKQLNA
-111 VLESSLGINWKAE
+111 VMESSLGTNWKAE

-139 QVHQAYSDAGDKL
+139 QVHQAYSDAGDNL
-152 AIKVQYPGIRKSI
+152 AVKVQYPGIRKSI

-176 NIVGLIPKSVDY
+176 KVVGLIPESVDY

-201 EADYAREADY
+201 EADYAREAQF
-211 ATRYQNALKEH
+211 AIRYHDALKEPP
-222 SHFVVPKIHAQISSE
+222 HFVVPKIHTESCSD

-242 DFIEGISIEQIEGYD
+242 EFIDGSPIEQIEHYD

-270 LLFRELFDFKMVQT
+270 LLFRELFEFKMVQT
-284 DPNFANYLYVENTR
+284 DPNFANYLYIENTR

-309 EYSDRFSDGYRLA
+309 EYSERFSTGYRQA
-322 FTSVITHDE
+322 FASVVNNDE
-331 QGLNKALEQI
+331 QGLNNALEQI
-341 GFFSETILPDQRQAI
+341 GFFSQTILPDQRQAI
-356 LNLVKMACEP
+356 LDLVKMACEP
-366 MLVDEDYD
+366 MLVDEPYD
-374 FKASGLAQRLRE
+374 FKASGLAQKLRE

-411 IGGMYLLASRLG
+411 IGGMYLLAARIG
-423 AKVNIRSLV
+423 AKVNIRQLV
-432 APYLI
+432 QPYLTI
-437 SESKSTTKSAS
+437 NSE

>member
-1 MSAKERNLPTH
+1 MSAKERSLPTH

-29 NVLTEGTKQIAQ
+29 NVIAEGTKQIAK
-41 GNRPKAKDLLLT
+41 GNKPKAKDLLLT

-96 LRSDADPLPTKQLNQ
+96 LRSNADPMPAKQLNG
-111 VLESSLGINWKAE
+111 VMEGSLGANWKAE

-139 QVHQAYSDAGDKL
+139 QVHQAYSDAGDNL
-152 AIKVQYPGIRKSI
+152 AVKVQYPGIRKSI

-176 NIVGLIPKSVDY
+176 KVVGLIPESVDY

-201 EADYAREADY
+201 EADYAREAQF
-211 ATRYQNALKEH
+211 AIRYHDALKEH
-222 SHFVVPKIHAQISSE
+222 PHFVVPKIHTESSSD

-242 DFIEGISIEQIEGYD
+242 EFIDGSPIEQIEHYD

-270 LLFRELFDFKMVQT
+270 LLFRELFEFKMVQT
-284 DPNFANYLYVENTR
+284 DPNFANYLYIENTR

-309 EYSDRFSDGYRLA
+309 EYSERFSTGYRQA
-322 FTSVITHDE
+322 FASVVNNDE
-331 QGLNKALEQI
+331 QGLNEALEQI
-341 GFFSETILPDQRQAI
+341 GFFSQTILPDQRQAI
-356 LNLVKMACEP
+356 LDLVKMACEP
-366 MLVDEDYD
+366 MLVDEPYD
-374 FKASGLAQRLRE
+374 FKASGLAQKLRE

-411 IGGMYLLASRLG
+411 IGGMYLLAARIG
-423 AKVNIRSLV
+423 AKVNIRQLV
-432 APYLI
+432 SPYLQI
-437 SESKSTTKSAS
+437 TDQ

>member
-1 MSAKERNLPTH
+1 MSTKERSLPTH
-12 RISRFSKF
+12 RFSRFSKF

-29 NVLTEGTKQIAQ
+29 SVITEGTKQLAQ
-41 GNRPKAKDLLLT
+41 GNKPKAKDLLLT

-81 AGDVLEPELADILSR
+81 AGDILEPELANILAR
-96 LRSDADPLPTKQLNQ
+96 LRSDADPLPAKQLNQ
-111 VLESSLGINWKAE
+111 VLENSLGTNWKAE
-124 FLSFNFKPIASASIG
+124 FISFNFKPIASASIG

-152 AIKVQYPGIRKSI
+152 AVKVQYPGIRKSI
-165 DSDVDNVGTLL
+165 DSDVNNVGTLL
-176 NIVGLIPKSVDY
+176 KIVGLIPESVDY
-188 KGLLEEAKKQLHD
+188 KSLLEEAKKQLHD

-211 ATRYQNALKEH
+211 ATRYYNVLNGS
-222 SHFVVPKIHAQISSE
+222 SHFVVPKVYLQSSSE

-242 DFIEGISIEQIEGYD
+242 DFIEGCSIEQIENDD
-257 QSTRDF
+257 QQTRDF
-263 VMHSLLE
+263 VMQSLLE
-270 LLFRELFDFKMVQT
+270 LMFKELFDFKMVQT
-284 DPNFANYLYVENTR
+284 DPNFANYLYVEQTR

-322 FTSVITHDE
+322 FTSVVNHDE

-341 GFFSETILPDQRQAI
+341 GYFSETILPDQRQAI
-356 LNLVKMACEP
+356 LNLVKIACEP

-423 AKVNIRSLV
+423 AKVNIRRLV
-432 APYLI
+432 EPHLLTD
-437 SESKSTTKSAS
+437 S

>member
-1 MSAKERNLPTH
+1 MSAKERSLPTH

-29 NVLTEGTKQIAQ
+29 NVIAEGTKQIAK
-41 GNRPKAKDLLLT
+41 GNKPKAKDLLLT

-96 LRSDADPLPTKQLNQ
+96 LRSNADPMPAKQLNG
-111 VLESSLGINWKAE
+111 VMEGSLGANWKAE

-139 QVHQAYSDAGDKL
+139 QVHQAYSDAGDNV
-152 AIKVQYPGIRKSI
+152 AVKVQYPGIRKSI

-176 NIVGLIPKSVDY
+176 KVVGLIPESVDY

-201 EADYAREADY
+201 EADYAREAQF
-211 ATRYQNALKEH
+211 AIRYHDALKEH
-222 SHFVVPKIHAQISSE
+222 PHFVVPKIHTESSSD

-242 DFIEGISIEQIEGYD
+242 EFIDGSPIEQIEHYD

-270 LLFRELFDFKMVQT
+270 LLFRELFEFKMVQT
-284 DPNFANYLYVENTR
+284 DPNFANYLYIENTR

-309 EYSDRFSDGYRLA
+309 EYSERFSTGYRQA
-322 FTSVITHDE
+322 FASVVNNDE
-331 QGLNKALEQI
+331 QGLNDALEQI
-341 GFFSETILPDQRQAI
+341 GFFSQTILPDQRQAI
-356 LNLVKMACEP
+356 LDLVKMACEP
-366 MLVDEDYD
+366 MLVDEPYD
-374 FKASGLAQRLRE
+374 FKASGLAQKLRE

-411 IGGMYLLASRLG
+411 IGGMYLLAARIG
-423 AKVNIRSLV
+423 AKVNIRQLV
-432 APYLI
+432 SPYLQI
-437 SESKSTTKSAS
+437 TDQ